1 MIVPSNTAPPL
12 CMQEIANL
20 SPSEGAVPSLNFQR
34 DPYQH
39 YLALHGFAHRSI
51 TALKTSWLEEYLQ
64 VCGVTLV
71 CVFLVCVFMVCNP
84 GV

>member
-1 MIVPSNTAPPL
+1 MIVPMIVPSNTAPPL

-39 YLALHGFAHRSI
+39 YLAMIGES
-51 TALKTSWLEEYLQ
+51 LKTAWLEEYLQ